1 MGTNTITAA
10 ALIGTADTAAKTT
23 AGPGRLIIAALIG
36 LAILLALIIVVKVQA
51 IIAILISAVAIGI
64 MAGMPFSAI
73 IDSVGTGMGNTLKGI
88 ALLVGLGSM
97 FGAILEISGGAQRIA
112 TTLVDKFG
120 ENRAAWALGITG
132 LVIAMPV
139 FFDAGLIILIP
150 LAFSLAKKTKKSSLC
165 YAIPLLAGLAVGHA
179 FIPPTPGPILVA
191 NMLGVDL
198 GYVIIVGL
206 IAGTVAMIL
215 AGPLFGRFIGKKFY
229 VPVPKNIEEM
239 PDCDESKLP
248 KFTTVVGIIL
258 IPLVLIILSTVSKL
272 IPAMAGVVP
281 LLAFLGEPFVAL
293 TIATI
298 AAMIIL
304 GIRNGY
310 SRDELEKVMTK
321 SLEPTGMIL
330 LVTAC
335 GGVLRY
341 VLQDSG
347 LGEVI
352 GGAVA
357 SSAFPL
363 VIVAFIVSALVRIS
377 VGSATVAMTM
387 GAGIIASMPEI
398 ASLSPLY
405 LACVTAA
412 VAGGAT
418 VMSHFNDSGFWL
430 VKSLLQIDEKTTLR
444 TWTVMETIVGGS
456 GFLVALVI
464 SLFA

>member
-1 MGTNTITAA
+1 MGATAS
-10 ALIGTADTAAKTT
+10 
-23 AGPGRLIIAALIG
+23 PERLIIAALVGLVILLVLIIG
-36 LAILLALIIVVKVQA
+36 VKLQAIL
-51 IIAILISAVAIGI
+51 AILISAVAIGL
-64 MAGMPFSAI
+64 MAGMPYSAI
-73 IDSVGTGMGNTLKGI
+73 LESVGTGMGNTLKGI

-112 TTLVDKFG
+112 TTLVNKFG
-120 ENRAAWALGITG
+120 ESKAAWALGITG

-150 LAFSLAKKTKKSSLC
+150 LAFSLAKKTKKSTLC

-191 NMLGVDL
+191 NMLGVEL

-206 IAGTVAMIL
+206 LAGTVAMIV
-215 AGPLFGRFIGKKFY
+215 AGPMFGKFIGSKIY
-229 VPVPKNIEEM
+229 VPVPKSVQEMEE
-239 PDCDESKLP
+239 CDETKLP
-248 KFTTVVGIIL
+248 GFLTVVSIIL
-258 IPLVLIILSTVSKL
+258 IPLVLIILSTISKVV
-272 IPAMAGVVP
+272 PAMAGVQPV
-281 LLAFLGEPFVAL
+281 LAFIGEPFIAL
-293 TIATI
+293 TIATL
-298 AAMIIL
+298 AAMIVL
-304 GIRNGY
+304 GIKHGY
-310 SRDELEKVMTK
+310 SREELEKVMTK

-352 GGAVA
+352 GNAVA
-357 SSAFPL
+357 GSALPL
-363 VIVAFIVSALVRIS
+363 VVVAFVVAALVRMS

-387 GAGIIASMPEI
+387 GAGIIAAMPEI
-398 ASLSPLY
+398 ASLSPLH

-412 VAGGAT
+412 IAGGAT

-430 VKSLLQIDEKTTLR
+430 VKSLLQIDEKTTLKS
-444 TWTVMETIVGGS
+444 WTVMETLVGTS
-456 GFLVALVI
+456 GFVVALVI
-464 SLFA
+464 SFFA

>member
-1 MGTNTITAA
+1 MGTNIITAQ
-10 ALIGTADTAAKTT
+10 ALIGAADTAAKTN
-23 AGPGRLIIAALIG
+23 AGPGRLVISALIG

-73 IDSVGTGMGNTLKGI
+73 VDSVGTGMGNTLKGI

-112 TTLVDKFG
+112 ATLVDKFG

-150 LAFSLAKKTKKSSLC
+150 LAFSLAKKTRKSSLC

-206 IAGTVAMIL
+206 IAGAVAMIL
-215 AGPLFGRFIGKKFY
+215 AGPLFGRFIGNKFY

-248 KFTTVVGIIL
+248 KFGTVVGIIL

-272 IPAMAGVVP
+272 IPSMAGIVP
-281 LLAFLGEPFVAL
+281 LLSFLGEPFVAL
-293 TIATI
+293 TIATV

-310 SRDELEKVMTK
+310 SREELEKVMTK

-352 GGAVA
+352 GSAVA
-357 SSAFPL
+357 NSAFPL